1 MLKQRDSLTYR
12 EAVRLRHLVPVSR
25 EHRERADGRVS
36 GQVVRPREGKPS
48 GIDSGLCILE
58 APILDSTHGGNLGM
72 ELGRQRSERDWHVEA
87 EIERGGGGNAC
98 WRMNRSCSKAGRARA
113 GRCGVESS
121 AFLPAQGLLYEVVRA
136 RASEQAD
143 AQEWT
148 RAHYWQEYKRFVM
161 LHHSARSLRLRGG
174 FGDLASSWTRSRTR
188 LVCSSLTYD
197 REVRAW
203 TRASLSCHQR

>member
-87 EIERGGGGNAC
+87 EIERGGGRKRLLANEPELQQS
-98 WRMNRSCSKAGRARA
+98 RSR
-113 GRCGVESS
+113 ESW
-121 AFLPAQGLLYEVVRA
+121 P
-136 RASEQAD
+136 
-143 AQEWT
+143 
-148 RAHYWQEYKRFVM
+148 
-161 LHHSARSLRLRGG
+161 LRGRVERLSPG
-174 FGDLASSWTRSRTR
+174 PRST
-188 LVCSSLTYD
+188 V
-197 REVRAW
+197 
-203 TRASLSCHQR
+203 